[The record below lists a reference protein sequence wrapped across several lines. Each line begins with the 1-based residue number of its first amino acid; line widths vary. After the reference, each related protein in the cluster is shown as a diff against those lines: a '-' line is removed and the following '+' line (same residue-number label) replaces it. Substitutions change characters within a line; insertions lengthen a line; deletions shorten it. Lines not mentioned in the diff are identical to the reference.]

1 MVEER
6 RLQLQE
12 MGLRHEEDVPNKQE
26 AWLDVIGED
35 LREKEEQD
43 EVEEEEEERQ
53 EDEDLTRATQD
64 R

>member
-12 MGLRHEEDVPNKQE
+12 IGLRHEEDVPNKQE